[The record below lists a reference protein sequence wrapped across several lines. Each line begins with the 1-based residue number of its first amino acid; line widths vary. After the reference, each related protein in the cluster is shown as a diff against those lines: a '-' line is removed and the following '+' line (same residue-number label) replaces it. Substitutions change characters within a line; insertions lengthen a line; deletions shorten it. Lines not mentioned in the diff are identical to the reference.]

1 MKKPRTHT
9 FGNVKYDLDLY
20 APRDGSCDP
29 PSGLVRPAITL
40 PLGLRYIPETKNF
53 KDPKKLKTNYSFS
66 YRNGYKWL
74 FTKIFRHL
82 LAAGIALYT
91 RRDCIVL
98 IHEALHACDWD
109 KNEEKVEQT
118 AEDLGGLIWKF
129 MEWRQ

>member
-40 PLGLRYIPETKNF
+40 PLGLRY
-53 KDPKKLKTNYSFS
+53 
-66 YRNGYKWL
+66 
-74 FTKIFRHL
+74 
-82 LAAGIALYT
+82 T

-98 IHEALHACDWD
+98 IHEALHACNWD
-109 KNEEKVEQT
+109 KDEEKVEQT
-118 AEDLGGLIWKF
+118 AEDLGGLVWKF